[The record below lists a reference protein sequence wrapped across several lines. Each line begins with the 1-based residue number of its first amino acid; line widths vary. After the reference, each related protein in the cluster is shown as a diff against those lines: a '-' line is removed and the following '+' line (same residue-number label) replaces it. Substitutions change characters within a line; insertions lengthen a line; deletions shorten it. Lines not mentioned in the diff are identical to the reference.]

1 MCALIS
7 EIYREKQII
16 IHNNQNYHTM
26 AKMNFGGVIEEVMTR
41 EEFPLEKAREVL
53 KDEKIAVIGYGVQG
67 PGQACNLRDNGFDV
81 IVGQRQGKTFE
92 KAIADGWV
100 PGETLF
106 SIEEA
111 AEKASIVMCLLSDAA
126 VMSVW
131 PTLQQYL
138 TPGKALYFSHGFAIT
153 WSDRTGCVPSKDID
167 VIMVAPKGSGTSLR
181 TMFLEGRGLNSS
193 YAVYNDATGRAW
205 ERTIALGIGI
215 GSGYLF
221 ETTFQR
227 EATSDLTGERGSL
240 MGAIQGLLLA
250 QYEVLRENGH
260 TPSEAFNETVEE
272 LTQSLMPLFAAKG
285 MDWMYANCSTTA
297 QRGALDW
304 MGPFHDACKPV
315 VEKLYASVKSG
326 NEAQISIDANSKPDY
341 RVGLEKELAA
351 LRESEMWRTA
361 EVVRQLRPENN

>member
-1 MCALIS
+1 
-7 EIYREKQII
+7 
-16 IHNNQNYHTM
+16 M
-26 AKMNFGGVIEEVMTR
+26 AKMNFGGVIEEVVTR
-41 EEFPLEKAREVL
+41 EEFPLEKAREIL
-53 KDEKIAVIGYGVQG
+53 KDETIAVIGYGVQG
-67 PGQACNLRDNGFDV
+67 PGQACNLRDNGFNV
-81 IVGQRQGKTFE
+81 IVGQRQGKTYE

-100 PGETLF
+100 PGETRF

-131 PTLQQYL
+131 PTLKQYL
-138 TPGKALYFSHGFAIT
+138 TAGKALYFSHGFAIT
-153 WSDRTGCVPSKDID
+153 WSDRTGCVPQEDID

-193 YAVYNDATGRAW
+193 YAVYQDVTGRAL
-205 ERTIALGIGI
+205 ERTLALGIGI
-215 GSGYLF
+215 GSGYMF

-272 LTQSLMPLFAAKG
+272 LTQSLMPLFAQKG

-341 RVGLEKELAA
+341 RIGLEKELAA

-361 EVVRQLRPENN
+361 ETVRQLRPENN

>member
-1 MCALIS
+1 
-7 EIYREKQII
+7 
-16 IHNNQNYHTM
+16 M
-26 AKMNFGGVIEEVMTR
+26 AKMNFGGVEENVILR
-41 EEFPLEKAREVL
+41 EEFPLEKAREIL
-53 KDEKIAVIGYGVQG
+53 KDETIAVIGYGVQG
-67 PGQACNLRDNGFDV
+67 PGQSMNLRDNGFNV
-81 IVGQRQGKTFE
+81 IVGQRQGKTFD

-111 AEKASIVMCLLSDAA
+111 CEKGTIIMCLLSDAA

-131 PTLQQYL
+131 PTIKGYL
-138 TPGKALYFSHGFAIT
+138 TPGKALYFSHGFALT
-153 WSDRTGCVPSKDID
+153 WSDRTGVVPPADVD
-167 VIMVAPKGSGTSLR
+167 VILVAPKGSGTSLR

-193 YAVYNDATGRAW
+193 YAVSQDVTGRA
-205 ERTIALGIGI
+205 TDHALALGIGI

-221 ETTFQR
+221 ETTIER

-272 LTQSLMPLFAAKG
+272 LTQSLMPLFAKNG

-304 MGPFHDACKPV
+304 MGPFHDAIKPV
-315 VEKLYASVKSG
+315 VQQLYDSVKSG
-326 NEAQISIDANSKPDY
+326 NEAQISIDSNSQPDY
-341 RVGLEKELAA
+341 REKLEEELKA
-351 LRESEMWRTA
+351 LRESEMWQAAVT
-361 EVVRQLRPENN
+361 VRKLRPENN

>member
-1 MCALIS
+1 
-7 EIYREKQII
+7 
-16 IHNNQNYHTM
+16 M
-26 AKMNFGGVIEEVMTR
+26 AQLNFGGVIENVVMR
-41 EEFPLEKAREVL
+41 EEFPLEKAREIL
-53 KDEKIAVIGYGVQG
+53 KDETIAVIGYGVQG
-67 PGQACNLRDNGFDV
+67 PGQSLNLRDNGFNV
-81 IVGQRQGKTFE
+81 IVGQRQGKTYN
-92 KAIADGWV
+92 KAVSDGWI
-100 PGETLF
+100 PGQTLF

-111 AEKASIVMCLLSDAA
+111 AEKATIIMCLLSDAA

-131 PTLQQYL
+131 PTLKNYL

-153 WSDRTGCVPSKDID
+153 WNDRTGVVPGKDYD

-193 YAVYNDATGRAW
+193 YAVYQDATGRAMD
-205 ERTIALGIGI
+205 RTLALGI
-215 GSGYLF
+215 GSGYMF

-260 TPSEAFNETVEE
+260 SPSEAFNETVEE
-272 LTQSLMPLFAAKG
+272 LTQSLMPLFAKNG

-315 VEKLYASVKSG
+315 VEKLYNSVKTG

-341 RVGLEKELAA
+341 REGLEKELKA
-351 LRESEMWRTA
+351 LRESEMWQTA
-361 EVVRQLRPENN
+361 VTVRQLRPENN